1 MTMVLAGAGDFLPS
15 KPRSCPRCWSPPPL
29 GFHHFLPQLQGLL
42 DGEQPREILAA
53 GVQKPLLLWAIHAA
67 NQHGAVGRTE
77 GAAAWQAGGGHRGAQ
92 SRAMHGLTHTSC
104 KKCDYDPPHKHTWGQ
119 IPS

>member
-1 MTMVLAGAGDFLPS
+1 MLVTTTSWL
-15 KPRSCPRCWSPPPL
+15 SPLSATAP
-29 GFHHFLPQLQGLL
+29 GTA
-42 DGEQPREILAA
+42 RWRAA
-53 GVQKPLLLWAIHAA
+53 KGVQKPLLLWAIHAA